1 MQIILIGYRG
11 SGKTS
16 VGRLLAKELEL
27 DFVDG
32 DDMTRDRFGLTSI
45 AEIWSRFGEPAFR
58 KTEAEV
64 TGELCSRDGIVV
76 SLGGGAI
83 LHPQGR
89 KAVAEA
95 KGLCVYLKGSPP
107 VLYQRIHG
115 DPGTGEDRPNLTNL
129 GGGIEEIETV
139 LAQRREIYESLADL
153 ILDVDRLSIAETA
166 AAIRQ
171 RVEQG

>member
-16 VGRLLAKELEL
+16 VGRLLARDLKL

-32 DDMTRDRFGLTSI
+32 DDMVRERFAMDSI
-45 AEIWSRFGEPAFR
+45 AEIWKRFGEPAFR

-64 TGELCSRDGIVV
+64 TSELCGRDGIVV

-89 KAVAEA
+89 KAVADA
-95 KGLCVYLKGSPP
+95 RGLCVYLKGSPA

-129 GGGIEEIETV
+129 GGGIAEIESV

-153 ILDVDRLSIAETA
+153 ILDVDHLDIDQTA
-166 AAIRQ
+166 AAIRE
-171 RVEQG
+171 RIGKS